1 MMKILIIGAGGH
13 AGVVADALLMARDA
27 GELVDPVGYLDDAP
41 ALVGISVLGLPVLGP
56 IAARNAVRHDA
67 VIVAIGNNADRRR
80 LFEELRQAGETFAI
94 ARHPSAVIGRNVSI
108 GEGTMICAGAIVNCG
123 SVVGSNV
130 ILNTGCSV
138 DHDGR
143 IGDHVHIAPGVRLGG
158 NVTIGAGT
166 LVGIGSAVMP
176 GRTVGEW
183 STVGAGALVHGDVN
197 PRCVVVGIPARSI
210 VTCDSRNES

>member
-13 AGVVADALLMARDA
+13 AGVVADVLLMARGA
-27 GELVDPVGYLDDAP
+27 GEPVEPIGYLDDAP
-41 ALVGISVLGLPVLGP
+41 GLVGTSVLGLPVLGP
-56 IAARNAVRHDA
+56 LGARTAVRHDA
-67 VIVAIGNNADRRR
+67 VIVAVGNNADRRR
-80 LFEELRQAGETFAI
+80 LFEDLRQSGEVLAI

-130 ILNTGCSV
+130 ILNTASSV
-138 DHDGR
+138 DHDCR

-176 GRTVGEW
+176 GRAVGEW
-183 STVGAGALVHGDVN
+183 STVGAGALVHGDV
-197 PRCVVVGIPARSI
+197 RSGCVVVGVPARPI
-210 VTCDSRNES
+210 